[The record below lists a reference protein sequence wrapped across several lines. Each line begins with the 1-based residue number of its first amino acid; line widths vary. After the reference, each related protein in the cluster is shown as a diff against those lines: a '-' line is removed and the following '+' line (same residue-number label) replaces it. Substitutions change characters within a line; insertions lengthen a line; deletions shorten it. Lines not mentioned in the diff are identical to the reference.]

1 MLDDVVL
8 DEQIRNN
15 KLEIV
20 VSMLDEAFIVG
31 LPTTLR
37 MKDRPIQYHAVERTL
52 ALKSTLRS
60 LKNIL
65 NCRITFE
72 LKQKLSLKSVFLSI
86 PCRSHRSS
94 P

>member
-1 MLDDVVL
+1 VADVVDDVVL

-37 MKDRPIQYHAVERTL
+37 MKD
-52 ALKSTLRS
+52 
-60 LKNIL
+60 
-65 NCRITFE
+65 
-72 LKQKLSLKSVFLSI
+72 
-86 PCRSHRSS
+86 
-94 P
+94 